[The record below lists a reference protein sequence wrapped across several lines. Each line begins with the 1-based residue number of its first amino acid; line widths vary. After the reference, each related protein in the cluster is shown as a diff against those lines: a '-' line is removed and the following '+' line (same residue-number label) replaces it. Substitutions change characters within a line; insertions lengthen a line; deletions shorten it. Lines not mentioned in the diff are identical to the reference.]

1 MPSLLDIGRR
11 IGPALGAVA
20 PPLLSGLAGARAS
33 RNATNALTTGAKTAG
48 GVITQAGA
56 DQQARL
62 AAIYKAQQEALGPY
76 QQAGLAGINRL
87 TTGLAEGGGLADAYN
102 PTGGPPQPGAFSWAP
117 PDLANDP
124 GFQFRLK
131 EGLRAINAS
140 ANASGTRFSGATLKS
155 VNNYAQDAASQEAQA
170 AFNRNL
176 ATYGINANE
185 FQAGFERNRATTGDQ
200 YNRLSGLANIGQ
212 NATNTGVQA
221 GANFGQQSG
230 QNAQFTAAEIANL
243 ETEKASAEAAGDINK
258 ANTISSALAG
268 AAKGL
273 LDIGPAKTVQD
284 YIKSLTNPSATA
296 VGPQPGSPDFVGPVR
311 GGLASV
317 GSSTAVPG
325 IATATPSTAIG
336 AIPGIT
342 GAVGAT
348 AAPAAFTGGGLAS
361 IGAAGGGPLAGTGAL
376 AAPSVSA
383 PSLSST
389 SLAHALLM
397 SPWTIGIGAGIIA
410 ITALLKSQAHWE
422 ANTLVKTV
430 QNPFG
435 QKLGQIVDG
444 FDRAFQSGQLDRAS
458 AQQARD
464 ATAAA
469 IQDFETKLTAFEAKG
484 GKDNKTVVANARRSM
499 QEYFGPGY
507 ANILGKMD
515 QEIASLPQA
524 A

>member
-62 AAIYKAQQEALGPY
+62 AAIYKAQQDALSPY

-87 TTGLAEGGGLADAYN
+87 TTGLAPGGGLADTYN
-102 PTGGPPQPGAFSWAP
+102 PTGGPAQPGAFSWAP

-124 GFQFRLK
+124 GFQFRLR
-131 EGLRAINAS
+131 EGLKAINAS

-176 ATYGINANE
+176 ATYGTNANE
-185 FQAGFERNRATTGDQ
+185 FQAGFERNRTTTGDQ

-243 ETEKASAEAAGDINK
+243 ETDKASAIAAGDINK

-284 YIKSLTNPSATA
+284 YIKSLTNPARA
-296 VGPQPGSPDFVGPVR
+296 
-311 GGLASV
+311 GLASV
-317 GSSTAVPG
+317 GTSGAV
-325 IATATPSTAIG
+325 SNAIP

-342 GAVGAT
+342 GAVSAT
-348 AAPAAFTGGGLAS
+348 AAPTALAGGGLAS

-376 AAPSVSA
+376 QAPSVGAPALESA
-383 PSLSST
+383 
-389 SLAHALLM
+389 AHAFLTN
-397 SPWTIGIGAGIIA
+397 PFTIGIGAGIIG

-484 GKDNKTVVANARRSM
+484 GKDNRTVVANARRSM

-507 ANILGKMD
+507 AGILGKMD
-515 QEIASLPQA
+515 QEISSLPQA